1 MKSKLKSW
9 NDEFLFFKLDHF
21 HILYTQRLRTHI
33 LSKQRSVDGDQ
44 LIPEFYGTRE
54 TKIGHLRGQTK
65 KTKNQIWHI
74 IVFLL
79 RRLTFDNFQRLKND
93 GILLYL

>member
-1 MKSKLKSW
+1 M
-9 NDEFLFFKLDHF
+9 
-21 HILYTQRLRTHI
+21 YTEDRTHI
-33 LSKQRSVDGDQ
+33 LSKQRIADGDQ
-44 LIPEFYGTRE
+44 LIQETCGTRE

-65 KTKNQIWHI
+65 KTENQIWHK

-93 GILLYL
+93 FQ